1 MLEFPSLSLSLCF
14 VIKFQISISFSYIYI
29 YSFYVVMSDLKTKK
43 KRVEESSARCVLAIR
58 EDTGDIGI
66 QDIETQ
72 RASLGC
78 FWGCSVCL

>member
-1 MLEFPSLSLSLCF
+1 
-14 VIKFQISISFSYIYI
+14 
-29 YSFYVVMSDLKTKK
+29 MSDLKTKK
-43 KRVEESSARCVLAIR
+43 KKKIVEESSARCVLAIR

-78 FWGCSVCL
+78 F